1 MIILCALLTSN
12 ILISFDHLLSN
23 LWQSLQLTSANLFPS
38 ALQLALYIT
47 FSLSIFMF
55 PCFHSFQNLNFLL
68 TLLLQSSLFG
78 RTFCPSKSPTHSLF
92 LPRGNKFLEKQL
104 YTLGVKDLVCVYIN
118 LCYNFCKTLFAVV
131 LVSGPPIN
139 TIVVNNDLNQSISWK
154 TVLLGISINLLDN
167 SLV

>member
-1 MIILCALLTSN
+1 MIILCALFTSN

-38 ALQLALYIT
+38 ALQLALYTT

-78 RTFCPSKSPTHSLF
+78 GTFCPSKSPTHSLF
-92 LPRGNKFLEKQL
+92 PPFCQGE
-104 YTLGVKDLVCVYIN
+104 T
-118 LCYNFCKTLFAVV
+118 NFWK
-131 LVSGPPIN
+131 
-139 TIVVNNDLNQSISWK
+139 NNCTPWGLKIWYAF
-154 TVLLGISINLLDN
+154 ISICVTISAKHYLL
-167 SLV
+167 